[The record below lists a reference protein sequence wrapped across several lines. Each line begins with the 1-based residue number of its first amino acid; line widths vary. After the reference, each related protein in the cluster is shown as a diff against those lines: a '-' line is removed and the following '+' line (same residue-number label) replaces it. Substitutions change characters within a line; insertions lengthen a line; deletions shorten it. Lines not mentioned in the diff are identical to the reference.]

1 MNAYATLTLS
11 RDLEGIRYNI
21 KKFSLQAYY
30 YNLKSVYYVNAIGG
44 SNVRMIDFELKND
57 TYNGLTRS
65 GYKSKYASRIMERV
79 RAYAILNG
87 SEQAKESQRMK
98 RAFENRVEG
107 LSF

>member
-1 MNAYATLTLS
+1 MNAYSNLSLS
-11 RDLEGIRYNI
+11 RDLEGIRHSI

-30 YNLKSVYYVNAIGG
+30 YNLKSVYYANAIGG
-44 SNVRMIDFELKND
+44 STVKMIDFELKND

-87 SEQAKESQRMK
+87 LEQAKEAQHMK
-98 RAFENRVEG
+98 RIFENKVEG